1 MRNYYNT
8 LPDKILMGVVGVIL
22 AAIFISILYPLI
34 YVVSSSFSSA
44 RAVVTG
50 QVWLYPVDFSLKGYE
65 AVFENRQVWT
75 GYFNSLVI
83 TIGGTS
89 LCLAFTM
96 MLAYPLSR
104 RDFGAKNV
112 VTVMMTIIMFFG
124 GGLIPNYILINNLG
138 MMNTRW
144 AVIVPSAVQVWYVI
158 MCRTYIRSSISESLF
173 EAAMLDGSD
182 HFKYIIKVV
191 VPLSKPILAVVTLY
205 VAISHWN
212 SYFGA
217 ILYLRDQRL
226 YPLQIVLR
234 NILILNQFDPNLL
247 SRLSDR
253 EIIERQNLQ
262 ALLKFSL
269 IIVASAP
276 MMALYPFVQ
285 KYFVKGVMIGSIKG

>member
-8 LPDKILMGVVGVIL
+8 LPDKILMGAVGAIL